1 MLYCARL
8 CYVKKSQPRTSS
20 CHRSCRSQES
30 CSRTFQ
36 NNCWYSSIYSF
47 TSGRH
52 ARSLAV
58 CLKDVE
64 RSYSV
69 LRDRSLGLDRTD
81 HGPRSQ
87 RPIKTAYFKNF
98 KLMISHRPVIVE
110 RRNTAHWIRHDETR
124 RMVVIAYF

>member
-1 MLYCARL
+1 MLNG
-8 CYVKKSQPRTSS
+8 PT
-20 CHRSCRSQES
+20 
-30 CSRTFQ
+30 
-36 NNCWYSSIYSF
+36 
-47 TSGRH
+47 
-52 ARSLAV
+52 
-58 CLKDVE
+58 

-81 HGPRSQ
+81 RGPRSQ

-98 KLMISHRPVIVE
+98 KPMISHRPVIVE